1 MRPLIGLTAMLG
13 LMACGTQIPDS
24 GAGSSEAGQ
33 FNSQSYSQ
41 QQAARDAELQGT
53 SFIPAGV
60 ISDEVTSTGQQSVAS
75 LNEPLNATGTSMVNA
90 PAGAFGS
97 TSRVASADPS
107 DALARDTV
115 AALAQ
120 TSPVSAQPLLNQS
133 QPATAPQT
141 VSGARGI
148 SNENSFD
155 AVGNARSIE
164 GDAQLIAQNRAQYQ
178 VVQPT
183 ALPSR
188 TGSDQPN
195 VVQYALS
202 TNHAVGTTLYS
213 RAGINKRA
221 RAERACAK
229 YSSSDLAQSDFLAQ
243 GGPRRDRL
251 GLDPDGDGF
260 ACAWNPQPFRA
271 AVGG

>member
-1 MRPLIGLTAMLG
+1 MLPIRWSRLQDLKPNQTNG
-13 LMACGTQIPDS
+13 GNLCLSSKS
-24 GAGSSEAGQ
+24 GGS
-33 FNSQSYSQ
+33 
-41 QQAARDAELQGT
+41 
-53 SFIPAGV
+53 
-60 ISDEVTSTGQQSVAS
+60 SDEVTSTGQQSVAS

-97 TSRVASADPS
+97 TSRVASAAPS

-133 QPATAPQT
+133 QPATVPQT
-141 VSGARGI
+141 VS
-148 SNENSFD
+148 
-155 AVGNARSIE
+155 
-164 GDAQLIAQNRAQYQ
+164 
-178 VVQPT
+178 
-183 ALPSR
+183 
-188 TGSDQPN
+188 
-195 VVQYALS
+195 
-202 TNHAVGTTLYS
+202 
-213 RAGINKRA
+213 
-221 RAERACAK
+221 ERACAK